1 MTAGVLRRARCS
13 GGARPLAAS
22 FYDREADLVARDL
35 LGAVLEHR
43 SPEGL
48 ASGRIVEVEA
58 YMGPHDPA
66 CHAAAGLT
74 SRTRPLFGPPGT
86 SYVYFIYGSH
96 WCVNAVTRE
105 AGYGAAVLIR
115 ALEPIKGI
123 ALIQRRRSFARRRS
137 DLANGPGKLCAALGI
152 AAGQNA
158 LSLQRGP
165 LRILTGDP
173 VDDDRVLISPRVGIT
188 KAAGEMLRFYVAD
201 NPFVSRVPSSI
212 ECLARNYQKRDRR

>member
-1 MTAGVLRRARCS
+1 MTAGALCGARRSAD
-13 GGARPLAAS
+13 ARPLPGS

-43 SPEGL
+43 SEQGV

-74 SRTRPLFGPPGT
+74 QRTRPLFGPPGT
-86 SYVYFIYGSH
+86 SYVYFIYGNH

-115 ALEPIKGI
+115 ALEPLTGI
-123 ALIQRRRSFARRRS
+123 PLMQRRRPLVRRLS

-152 AAGQNA
+152 DAGQNA
-158 LSLQRGP
+158 LSLQQGA
-165 LRILTGDP
+165 LRILAAEH
-173 VDDDRVLISPRVGIT
+173 VDDADVRISPRVGIT
-188 KAAGEMLRFYVAD
+188 KAAGEMLRFFLAD
-201 NPFVSRVPSSI
+201 NPHVSRVPSAISSRAI
-212 ECLARNYQKRDRR
+212 PLSSVRT

>member
-1 MTAGVLRRARCS
+1 MTAGALRGARRS
-13 GGARPLAAS
+13 ADARPLPRS

-43 SPEGL
+43 SEQGL

-74 SRTRPLFGPPGT
+74 QRTRPLFGPPGT
-86 SYVYFIYGSH
+86 SYVYFIYGNH

-115 ALEPIKGI
+115 ALEPLKGI
-123 ALIQRRRSFARRRS
+123 PLMQRRRPLARRLS
-137 DLANGPGKLCAALGI
+137 DLANGPGKLCAALGVD
-152 AAGQNA
+152 AVQNA
-158 LSLQRGP
+158 LSLQQGP
-165 LRILTGDP
+165 LRILTGER
-173 VDDDRVLISPRVGIT
+173 VADDRVLVSPRVGIT
-188 KAAGEMLRFYVAD
+188 KAAAEMLRFFVAD
-201 NPFVSRVPSSI
+201 NPFVSRVPRSI
-212 ECLARNYQKRDRR
+212 ECLSRNYQKRDRR

>member
-1 MTAGVLRRARCS
+1 MTAGALHRARRS
-13 GGARPLAAS
+13 GGARPLAAP

-43 SPEGL
+43 SPAGV

-74 SRTRPLFGPPGT
+74 PRTRPLFGPPGT
-86 SYVYFIYGSH
+86 SYVYFIYGNH

-115 ALEPIKGI
+115 ALEPLKGI
-123 ALIQRRRSFARRRS
+123 ALMRRRRPLARRLS
-137 DLANGPGKLCAALGI
+137 DVSNGPGKLCAALGI
-152 AAGQNA
+152 DAGQNA
-158 LSLQRGP
+158 LPLQRGP
-165 LRILTGDP
+165 LRILAGEP
-173 VDDDRVLISPRVGIT
+173 VGDDRVLISPRVGIT
-188 KAAGEMLRFYVAD
+188 KAAGDMLRFYVAD
-201 NPFVSRVPSSI
+201 NPYVSRVPSSI
-212 ECLARNYQKRDRR
+212 ANASRNYKSGSAD

>member
-1 MTAGVLRRARCS
+1 VTAGAERRVRRTGA
-13 GGARPLAAS
+13 ARPLPGA

-43 SPEGL
+43 SPQGL

-74 SRTRPLFGPPGT
+74 QRTRPLFGPPGT
-86 SYVYFIYGSH
+86 SYVYFIYGNH

-115 ALEPIKGI
+115 ALEPLQGI
-123 ALIQRRRSFARRRS
+123 PLIQRRRPLARRLS

-152 AAGQNA
+152 DAGQNA
-158 LSLQRGP
+158 LSLQQGA
-165 LRILTGDP
+165 LRILGSER
-173 VDDDRVLISPRVGIT
+173 VDDADVRISPRVGIT
-188 KAAGEMLRFYVAD
+188 KAAGEMLRFFVAD
-201 NPFVSRVPSSI
+201 NPCVSRVPTPISSRAVS
-212 ECLARNYQKRDRR
+212 LSGGV